1 MNTNTHPVDQLV
13 ALRAQ
18 IKALQ
23 EHEALLKTEISR
35 VIGDGSCLVGD
46 EWIAEQS
53 VTTRKGG
60 IDEKALKAAGIDVDA
75 FRKDDTTVYTLR
87 TVLRATRLAA

>member
-1 MNTNTHPVDQLV
+1 MTTNAHPVDQLV

-35 VIGDGSCLVGD
+35 AIGDGSCLVGD

-75 FRKDDTTVYTLR
+75 FRKADTAVFTLR
-87 TVLRATRLAA
+87 TVLKVSRIAA

>member
-1 MNTNTHPVDQLV
+1 MTTNAHPVDQLV
-13 ALRAQ
+13 AIRAQ

-35 VIGDGSCLVGD
+35 AMGDSTCLVGD

-60 IDEKALKAAGIDVDA
+60 IDEAALKAAGIDVNA
-75 FRKDDTTVYTLR
+75 FRKADTSVYTLR
-87 TVLRATRLAA
+87 TVLRAARAA